1 MKNHFV
7 PKHKPQQAEPQNQSV
22 EINGKDVP
30 LFGNL
35 DNNDL
40 AVVDLNVLT
49 RLAAMLPKANI
60 VEIIDNMI
68 ENLNLLKDSHYQ
80 QNGKNADKTVAA
92 YTETLESE
100 LRFHRTVNQ
109 IKLFIMEETADKLI
123 DQDQVVS

>member
-7 PKHKPQQAEPQNQSV
+7 PRHKAQQAEPQNPSV
-22 EINGKDVP
+22 EINGKNVP